1 MWAIR
6 RFARLFAISLL
17 VVGMN
22 AAYLV
27 SWFIIIRMLSRFW
40 PFYVW
45 DAGKLIMKSC
55 HVNWQLGIAAT

>member
-6 RFARLFAISLL
+6 RFARPFAISLL
-17 VVGMN
+17 MVGKN

-27 SWFIIIRMLSRFW
+27 SRFTIIKMLSRFR

-45 DAGKLIMKSC
+45 DAGKLIMKFIDIFFI
-55 HVNWQLGIAAT
+55 VL